1 LARWPERIHASAIA
15 AGGRAAI
22 IRGASGAGK
31 SDLALRCLAQAPS
44 LLLPHPV
51 MLVGDDQI
59 MLERRGDALFAAPAP
74 ALAGKL
80 EVRGIGIVAVSK
92 VIGEAEVRLV
102 VDLVPAKEVE
112 RMPDPWPAT
121 ALIGKD
127 LPLLRLFA
135 FENSAPLKLLMAL
148 QCNG

>member
-1 LARWPERIHASAIA
+1 MARWPERIHASAIA

-59 MLERRGDALFAAPAP
+59 MLERRRDALFAAPAP